1 MSIRTLLLLIV
12 GAAIALLAALNWPQ
26 LAAVQTISLGF
37 TSVQGP
43 LGLVLIGLT
52 VLLAAVF
59 LVYIF
64 YLHSTV
70 MFETRRHTK
79 ELQSQRELA
88 DRAEASRFTELR
100 TFLDGAR
107 QEARAQHEAHKETLL
122 ARIATLEAALVT
134 RIDQADNTSAA
145 FFGEL
150 GDRIDRGAGHP
161 ARPAG
166 VSFAAVEPAT
176 GTAPTRDPFLEEP
189 RVNDGFGPR

>member
-1 MSIRTLLLLIV
+1 MSIRTLLLLVV
-12 GAAIALLAALNWPQ
+12 GAAIVLLAALNWPA

-52 VLLAAVF
+52 AVLAAVF

-107 QEARAQHEAHKETLL
+107 QEARAQHETHKQDLL
-122 ARIATLEAALVT
+122 SRITTLEAALVA
-134 RIDQADNTSAA
+134 RIEQADNTSAA

-150 GDRIDRGAGHP
+150 GDRIDRGAGHAP
-161 ARPAG
+161 PRAVGTAAAEPPAG
-166 VSFAAVEPAT
+166 VPPVH
-176 GTAPTRDPFLEEP
+176 DPFLGDV
-189 RVNDGFGPR
+189 RATDGFGPR